1 MGNTEKAGESSKS
14 SFFKAIFNKATNED
28 SSALSLVSLDQNP
41 QEIAVKLISVEHEYW
56 NTLSIM
62 EEKRFLLVSN
72 LEASDEFEKV
82 KLNDE
87 LKKLDMDI
95 EAYKS
100 TKQVLIFS

>member
-1 MGNTEKAGESSKS
+1 
-14 SFFKAIFNKATNED
+14 
-28 SSALSLVSLDQNP
+28 
-41 QEIAVKLISVEHEYW
+41 VKLISVEHEYW

-100 TKQVLIFS
+100 TKQVLNFS